1 MLQTPAFKA
10 SGAIF
15 CVTSFV
21 SASPDKTKQN
31 AMNYRTHSFALKV
44 HWSIIGISDFYWRTI
59 ICITNSHIRFQVKG
73 INMDNTCISGK
84 DHIKTS
90 NCGSKSLCTIW
101 DSTNPVQ
108 TP

>member
-44 HWSIIGISDFYWRTI
+44 HWSIIGISDFY
-59 ICITNSHIRFQVKG
+59 
-73 INMDNTCISGK
+73 
-84 DHIKTS
+84 
-90 NCGSKSLCTIW
+90 
-101 DSTNPVQ
+101 
-108 TP
+108 